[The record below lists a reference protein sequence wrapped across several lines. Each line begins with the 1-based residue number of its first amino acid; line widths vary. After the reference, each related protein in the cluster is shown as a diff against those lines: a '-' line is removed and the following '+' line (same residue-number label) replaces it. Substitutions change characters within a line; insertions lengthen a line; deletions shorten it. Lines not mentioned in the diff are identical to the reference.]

1 VLDLAN
7 LRKEH
12 PHWRIDAV
20 WACTSSGPDRCMFR
34 ACRAGVT
41 VQAWSAAALAR
52 RIAEENRR
60 FATRN

>member
-1 VLDLAN
+1 MLDLAN

-20 WACTSSGPDRCMFR
+20 WACASSGPDRCMFR

-41 VQAWSAAALAR
+41 VQAWSAIALAR
-52 RIAEENRR
+52 RIAEENSRL
-60 FATRN
+60 ATRN